1 VLFIRSVRLN
11 GRRRGE
17 EAISPPEKV
26 ATPGWYLDGRGRLH
40 WWNGL
45 RWTQDEP
52 DDAAPTPPDRTI
64 DGGSTSIL
72 TILAVV
78 LSFVVAPV
86 GLVLGCVSIAIA
98 RRHLRPTPLLALV
111 AAAVGALGTTVGLF
125 SVLALGV
132 LAQ

>member
-1 VLFIRSVRLN
+1 M
-11 GRRRGE
+11 
-17 EAISPPEKV
+17 
-26 ATPGWYLDGRGRLH
+26 
-40 WWNGL
+40 
-45 RWTQDEP
+45 
-52 DDAAPTPPDRTI
+52 I

-72 TILAVV
+72 TILAIV

-98 RRHLRPTPLLALV
+98 RRHLRPTPLLAVV

-132 LAQ
+132 LPR

>member
-1 VLFIRSVRLN
+1 M
-11 GRRRGE
+11 
-17 EAISPPEKV
+17 SPPEK
-26 ATPGWYLDGRGRLH
+26 AAAPGWYLDGRGTLH

-52 DDAAPTPPDRTI
+52 DDAAPRTPDRTI
-64 DGGSTSIL
+64 DWGSTSIL
-72 TILAVV
+72 TILALV
-78 LSFVVAPV
+78 LSVVVAPV

-98 RRHLRPTPLLALV
+98 RRQLRPTPLLAVV
-111 AAAVGALGTTVGLF
+111 AAAAGALGTTVGVF